1 MDWDGLGYVMIITCL
16 NFELSWIWGSLEN
29 RSESTSLMHKYI
41 VISFIYEV
49 LLPDNKEEMFTIW
62 QNRLKRTVKFNRK
75 FLTNVEF

>member
-1 MDWDGLGYVMIITCL
+1 MGWVGLGYVMIITCL